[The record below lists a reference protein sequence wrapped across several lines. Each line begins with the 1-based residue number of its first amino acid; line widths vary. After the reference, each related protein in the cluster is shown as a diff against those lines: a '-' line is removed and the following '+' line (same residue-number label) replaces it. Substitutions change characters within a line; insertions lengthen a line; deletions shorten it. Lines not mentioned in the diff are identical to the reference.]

1 MDLKTGRKKTHGRQ
15 YGCGSVLTCASLF
28 QVLFWEKGSRQSEAE
43 RVRIT
48 NTTALLTGL
57 KGSTVYLI
65 SVRAQN
71 SAGLGP
77 CSPALNVTTKK
88 PRESAIVLQHAHR
101 FTCTDFQ
108 KQSVA
113 CQYREEE
120 LCQFVIFL
128 FLFPFFIFKM
138 IHAN

>member
-1 MDLKTGRKKTHGRQ
+1 MDLKTDKTKDTGRQ
-15 YGCGSVLTCASLF
+15 YGCRSVLTCVSLV

-43 RVRIT
+43 RVRIS

-77 CSPALNVTTKK
+77 CSPALNITTKK
-88 PRESAIVLQHAHR
+88 PRESTLTGPERVLC
-101 FTCTDFQ
+101 FTTCSSFYLRCLYSFSQQVSVGRSFQ
-108 KQSVA
+108 KQIAS
-113 CQYREEE
+113 
-120 LCQFVIFL
+120 LPI
-128 FLFPFFIFKM
+128 
-138 IHAN
+138 